1 MTALNEGW
9 FTEVFQDQGTAFS
22 LQVKRKLHEE
32 QTPFQKLE
40 IYETETFG
48 NLMVLDGCVM
58 LSELETATHRPL
70 VSHTLCPCWPQRAFN
85 ARWLWLPRLSSCV

>member
-1 MTALNEGW
+1 MTMQSNDW

-22 LQVKRKLHEE
+22 LQVKKKLHEE
-32 QTPFQKLE
+32 QTQFQKLE

-58 LSELETATHRPL
+58 LTTRDNFLYHEMMTHPAIFTHKSR
-70 VSHTLCPCWPQRAFN
+70 R
-85 ARWLWLPRLSSCV
+85 RW